1 MLARF
6 FFILSLWAGPSAVSL
21 SQSCII
27 YKKEKDGIYIGADT
41 RQVSFTLNETSRRP
55 ESNNL
60 SICKMDQVNNINFAV
75 TGYAA
80 NIGVAEA
87 KKVLQNTGAF
97 ADAIEVY
104 IKSFGQKLADILE
117 TDRVSKSDLY
127 KKKFLPGTVVGG
139 SVFFFYDNGI
149 LNGRVVK
156 IVLVSQPSQKAT
168 IQTKNELIDSI
179 GVAGN
184 IIATGKVLFNK
195 DVWKRGAVNGI
206 NNIIRIEKIANP
218 EELEGVADILFVSTK
233 NEREWIQRKRCE

>member
-1 MLARF
+1 M
-6 FFILSLWAGPSAVSL
+6 
-21 SQSCII
+21 
-27 YKKEKDGIYIGADT
+27 
-41 RQVSFTLNETSRRP
+41 
-55 ESNNL
+55 
-60 SICKMDQVNNINFAV
+60 
-75 TGYAA
+75 
-80 NIGVAEA
+80 
-87 KKVLQNTGAF
+87 
-97 ADAIEVY
+97 
-104 IKSFGQKLADILE
+104 
-117 TDRVSKSDLY
+117 SKSDLY

-139 SVFFFYDNGI
+139 SVFFFYENGI
-149 LNGRVVK
+149 LNGRVVR